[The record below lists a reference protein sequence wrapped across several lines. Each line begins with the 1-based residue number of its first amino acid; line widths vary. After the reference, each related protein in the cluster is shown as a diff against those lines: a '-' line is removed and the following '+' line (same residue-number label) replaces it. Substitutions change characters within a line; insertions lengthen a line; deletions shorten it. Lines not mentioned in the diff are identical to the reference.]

1 MTKTMPLAE
10 AKKSLSSIVREVEE
24 KYDRFTIT
32 KNGVDKAVI
41 LSSEEFEGL
50 METLNILSH
59 KEERDA
65 IARAKKQVRK
75 GKTVSLKDFKAGLK
89 IK

>member
-1 MTKTMPLAE
+1 MSKTIPLAE
-10 AKKSLSSIVREVEE
+10 AKKNLSAIVREVEE

-32 KNGVDKAVI
+32 KNGTDKAVI

-50 METLNILSH
+50 METLDLLSQ

-65 IARAKKQVRK
+65 VVRAKEQVK
-75 GKTVSLKDFKAGLK
+75 AGKTISLEKLK
-89 IK
+89 KKYDLP